1 MTAATPSSEV
11 YNPKLGVEGDSDS
24 GFLRCTARPIP
35 AGVAA
40 VMMCDGCVQMH
51 GRLVGMPQ
59 AWLQFYGCGDMMLV

>member
-35 AGVAA
+35 AVYGEV
-40 VMMCDGCVQMH
+40 
-51 GRLVGMPQ
+51 RLSVVRRG
-59 AWLQFYGCGDMMLV
+59 L